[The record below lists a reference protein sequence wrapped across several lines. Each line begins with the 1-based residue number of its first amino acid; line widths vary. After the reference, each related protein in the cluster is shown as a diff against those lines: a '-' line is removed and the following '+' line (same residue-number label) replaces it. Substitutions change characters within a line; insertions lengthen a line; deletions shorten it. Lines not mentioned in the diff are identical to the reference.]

1 MQGDSRYHAIQ
12 ADTKI
17 ICDSFGLF
25 LCHVVEL
32 VSSETRDI
40 EKAITTRSRDQ
51 AITSF

>member
-1 MQGDSRYHAIQ
+1 MQGHSRYHAFQ

-40 EKAITTRSRDQ
+40 QKAITTQNRD
-51 AITSF
+51 

>member
-1 MQGDSRYHAIQ
+1 MGALELSSNSLYHAVQ

-32 VSSETRDI
+32 VSHETGDIQKTITMQNRD
-40 EKAITTRSRDQ
+40 
-51 AITSF
+51 